1 MTLPEH
7 PPLGRRGR
15 AALISVAVTLGLLLV
30 IGWAVAIWTDWLW
43 FDEVGFTGVYS
54 RELSTRFGL
63 FLAASLGVGLFL
75 FANLALAVR
84 LRPFALPLSAEPPP
98 SELMLDRVRFTVG
111 PRLGRWLGLPTIALA
126 FLFGLAAQGQWKT
139 WLLFRNAQPFGVR
152 DPQFGTDVG
161 YYVFRLPFWQ
171 YLLGV
176 GFAVVTLALLGA
188 LVVHTIFGAVRLTGP
203 GDRITPGARAHLTS
217 LIAAY
222 VGLKAIAYELDKRA
236 LVLDHNSTYDFHGAG
251 YTDVHAL
258 ASAKEI
264 LAYLAIIV
272 ALAILVFSNAFLRNI
287 VWPGVALGMLAISAI
302 AIGGV
307 YPWAIQTFKVK
318 PTPTLETPY
327 AQRAIDATLRAYGM
341 AGTSTQPY
349 AATNGTP
356 PPSLGTD
363 KAIVQ
368 NIRLLDPAIV
378 AETYT
383 QLQQVRSFYD
393 FGKKLDVDR
402 YTVDG
407 QTSDYVVGLRGIN
420 YDKLADAQRNWQ
432 NTHTVYTHGYGMVAA
447 PADRLG
453 CPGQPYF
460 VSGFLGTSAAPAGC
474 SSGTDL
480 LGVEQ
485 PRVYYGEGF
494 SQYAVVGSAG
504 GTPVEYDRP
513 AGESGAQYSTYTGE
527 GGVPLDSAWRRT
539 LYALSYMETN
549 FLLSG
554 AVNDTSK
561 ILYVRDPRERVQRV
575 APFLTLDGDPYPAVV
590 DGRILWIVDGYT
602 TASHYPYAQ
611 RVDLREATSDA
622 LTGAGTVA
630 QARQEITYMRNSVK
644 ATVDAYDGT
653 VTLYE
658 FDDEDPVLRAW
669 DRAFG
674 GIVKPKASIPTS
686 LAGHFRY
693 PEDMFKVQRDLLT
706 RYHVTK
712 ASDFTAGPDFWKV
725 PDDPAQTTAIKGKQ
739 PPYYLYTQLPGQQQ
753 TQFQL
758 VAALTPTGDRQNLA
772 SLISGTYVDGKPQLR
787 ILELPKDTQVAGPNQ
802 AQQVMENKEA
812 PRTDINIWKENVL
825 RGNLL
830 SLPYGD
836 GMLYVEPLYVRS
848 SGEKTYPQLR
858 KILVAYGDRVGYAD
872 TLSEAIAQ
880 LTGSAPPPTPT
891 VPTPPTGGDDSP
903 GVTAAVARI
912 QKALAD
918 LKAAQQKGDWVGQG
932 QALQDLETAIA
943 EFNKANAAP
952 ASPSPRASPSPGGAS
967 AGPAAA
973 EPTPSIPADP
983 LL

>member
-1 MTLPEH
+1 VTLPEH

-15 AALISVAVTLGLLLV
+15 TALISIAVTLGLLLV
-30 IGWAVAIWTDWLW
+30 VGWVVAIWTDWLW
-43 FDEVGFTGVYS
+43 FDEVGFTSVYS

-63 FLAASLGVGLFL
+63 FLAASLGVGMFL

-84 LRPFALPLSAEPPP
+84 LRPFALPLSPEPSP
-98 SELMLDRVRFTVG
+98 SELMLDRVRFAVG
-111 PRLGRWLGLPTIALA
+111 PRLGRWLGIPAIAVA
-126 FLFGLAAQGQWKT
+126 FLFGLAAQGQWRT
-139 WLLFRNAQPFGVR
+139 WLLFRNAQPFGVK
-152 DPQFGTDVG
+152 DPQFNTDIG

-188 LVVHTIFGAVRLTGP
+188 LMVHVIFGAVRLTGP

-236 LVLDHNSTYDFHGAG
+236 LVLDHNSTYDFNGAG

-264 LAYLAIIV
+264 LAYLAVIV

-287 VWPGVALGMLAISAI
+287 VWPGVALAMLAISAI
-302 AIGGV
+302 SIGGV
-307 YPWAIQTFKVK
+307 YPWAVQTFKVK

-341 AGTSTQPY
+341 AGTSTQNY
-349 AATNGTP
+349 QSTNGTP
-356 PPSLGTD
+356 PASMGSD

-407 QTSDYVVGLRGIN
+407 QTSDYLVGLRGIN
-420 YDKLADAQRNWQ
+420 YDKLSDAQRNWQ

-447 PADRLG
+447 PAGRLG

-460 VSGFLGTSAAPAGC
+460 VSGFLGTTAAPAGC

-494 SQYAVVGSAG
+494 SEYAVVGSD
-504 GTPVEYDRP
+504 GTNVEYDRP
-513 AGESGAQYSTYTGE
+513 AGETGAQYSTYNGK
-527 GGVPLDSAWRRT
+527 GGVPLNSAWKRT

-549 FLLSG
+549 FLLSE
-554 AVNDTSK
+554 AVHDNSK
-561 ILYVRDPRERVQRV
+561 ILYVRDPRERVQKV

-602 TASHYPYAQ
+602 TATHYPYAQ
-611 RVDLREATSDA
+611 RVDLRDATSDA
-622 LTGAGTVA
+622 LTGSGTVA

-669 DRAFG
+669 NRAFG
-674 GIVKPKASIPTS
+674 GIVKPKSAIPTS
-686 LAGHFRY
+686 LAAHFRY

-706 RYHVTK
+706 RYHVTN
-712 ASDFTAGPDFWKV
+712 AGDFTAGPDFWKV
-725 PDDPAQTTAIKGKQ
+725 PDDPAQTTGVRGKQ

-812 PRTDINIWKENVL
+812 PRTDINIWKDNVL

-830 SLPYGD
+830 SLPYGE

-872 TLSEAIAQ
+872 SLPDAIAQ
-880 LTGSAPPPTPT
+880 LTGAASPAI
-891 VPTPPTGGDDSP
+891 PTGPSSGSTSP
-903 GVTAAVARI
+903 EVAAAVARI

-918 LKAAQQKGDWVGQG
+918 LKAAQQKGDWVAQG
-932 QALQDLETAIA
+932 HAFEDLEKAIQD
-943 EFNKANAAP
+943 FDKASAASP
-952 ASPSPRASPSPGGAS
+952 ATSASPSPSAS
-967 AGPAAA
+967 AS
-973 EPTPSIPADP
+973 TP
-983 LL
+983 